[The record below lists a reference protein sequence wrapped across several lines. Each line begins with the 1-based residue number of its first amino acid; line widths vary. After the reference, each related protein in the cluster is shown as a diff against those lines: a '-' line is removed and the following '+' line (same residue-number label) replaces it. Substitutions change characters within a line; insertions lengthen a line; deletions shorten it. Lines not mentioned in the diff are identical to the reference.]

1 MFPFIARSI
10 RTGFQARQ
18 AGAAWLRNLIP
29 ASMLHDNERPG
40 IKESSIQDPG
50 FLAGSAVLYLLGS
63 HLLQEDIDVR
73 CRNWLAAAWGR

>member
-10 RTGFQARQ
+10 RTAFQARQ

-29 ASMLHDNERPG
+29 ASMLHDNERHAS
-40 IKESSIQDPG
+40 KESSVQDPA

-63 HLLQEDIDVR
+63 HLLEDIDVR
-73 CRNWLAAAWGR
+73 CKNLLAAAWGR